1 MGVVLGI
8 YQNSAKG
15 GTKVPGIETTHSPSS
30 RVDVVSWTVQQVVRL
45 PASAMDSVGSWL
57 DDFGTGIASANR
69 LKKRTDAL
77 EAALAQYKADRSTID
92 TLQKDLAEARAIAK
106 LPTYPTFK
114 KVSANVIGYF
124 PEVRRLLL
132 DVGEGR
138 MVKPG
143 APVMGAGG
151 LVGQVVEV
159 SAGTCYVNLVSH
171 ADFSVGARVV
181 SGTTQEAGI
190 ATGQTSDELLL
201 SIYSETAIVNAG
213 DLITTSGL
221 STIYPEGIAIG
232 HITKVWQN
240 KTLGI
245 QEATLAPVVQA
256 GQLRH
261 VVVLVR

>member
-1 MGVVLGI
+1 M
-8 YQNSAKG
+8 
-15 GTKVPGIETTHSPSS
+15 
-30 RVDVVSWTVQQVVRL
+30 QQLVRL

-57 DDFGTGIASANR
+57 ADFGAGIAGANR
-69 LKKRTDAL
+69 LKQRTSAL
-77 EAALAQYKADRSTID
+77 EAALAQYKADHAKIA
-92 TLQKDLAEARAIAK
+92 TLQKDLAEARSIAR
-106 LPTYPTFK
+106 LPSYPTFK

-132 DVGEGR
+132 DVGNAR

-143 APVMGAGG
+143 APVIGAGG

-159 SAGTCYVNLVSH
+159 SAGTCYVNLVTH

-181 SGTTQEAGI
+181 SGATQEAGI
-190 ATGQTSDELLL
+190 AAGQASDELLL
-201 SIYSETAIVNAG
+201 SIYSETATVNAG

-245 QEATLAPVVQA
+245 QEATLGPVVQA
-256 GQLRH
+256 GQVRH
-261 VVVLVR
+261 VVVLIR